1 MKAVELKVK
10 RRGALC
16 VGRRPSWRD
25 DRPPVGRVTFHGELA
40 AISDMR
46 GLLAAVV
53 KDGKVVSVEA
63 NLDLLTADGDHLAEH
78 RRRLLVQ
85 RAPFLGLPRAAHT
98 VCATQLS

>member
-1 MKAVELKVK
+1 MEAVELKVK

-25 DRPPVGRVTFHGELA
+25 DRPPVWRMTFNGELA

-53 KDGKVVSVEA
+53 KDGKLVGVEA
-63 NLDLLTADGDHLAEH
+63 NLDLLAADGDHLAEH

-85 RAPFLGLPRAAHT
+85 RAPFLGLPRTAHA
-98 VCATQLS
+98 VCATQPS